1 MDNNVSNNDFSIENA
16 FTRLREINQQLES
29 QNVSLK
35 DSIALYSEGVNLVN
49 TCKNYLTE
57 VEKEIQELSNV

>member
-35 DSIALYSEGVNLVN
+35 DSIALYSECVNLVN